1 MLTRRQ
7 AVAASMASAVTVN
20 TSFLSRAMAQVI
32 GKQTHVIVGFAAG
45 GGTDVGAR
53 LFAERIRGPYAT
65 QVIVENKV
73 GAAARLAV
81 EYVKNADADGSV
93 ILFTPDF
100 PVTLYPH
107 IFKSLPYDPVKDLT
121 PVAPFTKSVL
131 TFNIGTAVPASITTL
146 PAFIDW
152 CKANP
157 DKANYATTG
166 AGGTPHFVGVMFA
179 NAAGI
184 PMTPV
189 HYRGGAPALQ
199 DLIGGHVAASINPIS
214 EAMPLAQAGQIRTL
228 AVASSERTR
237 FLPNIPTMREQG
249 LDVVINSWTGAFL
262 PAKADPKVVAALS
275 AVIAEAVKAPDV
287 IEANAKL
294 GNEMTYQPQPEF
306 AATVKADIEKWGPI
320 VKASGFVPEE

>member
-20 TSFLSRAMAQVI
+20 TNFLSRAMAQVI

-131 TFNIGTAVPASITTL
+131 TFNIGPAVSQSVTTL
-146 PAFIDW
+146 PAFLDW
-152 CKANP
+152 CRANP

-166 AGGTPHFVGVMFA
+166 AGGTPHFIGVMLS
-179 NAAGI
+179 NESKV
-184 PMTPV
+184 PLTPV

-199 DLIGGHVAASINPIS
+199 DLVGGHVAASINPIS

-228 AVASSERTR
+228 AVASSQRTR

-249 LDVVINSWTGAFL
+249 LNVVVDSWTGVFL
-262 PAKADPKVVAALS
+262 PAKADPKAVAALS
-275 AVIAEAVKAPDV
+275 SAIAQAVKAPEV

-294 GNEMTYQPQPEF
+294 GNEMTFQPQPQF
-306 AATVKADIEKWGPI
+306 VAQVKADIEKWGPI